1 MRLISRHPLKFI
13 TLFIISSFMNC
24 SVVFAAQ
31 DGNIKQQT
39 NTQTPATT
47 NVTVKQVLL
56 VRHAEKSQI
65 NSQDPQLSAAGMQR
79 AQALAEQLAS
89 VALSQLIA
97 SDYQRTQLT
106 LAPLAKEKA
115 LTLTVASTKSG
126 ISAHIKHIVAL
137 VKQEQGNSLI
147 AGHSNT
153 LPLIIS
159 ALGGP
164 NIGTISESSYG
175 GIYQL
180 QLKQNGKVIL
190 TQSHF
195 GQ

>member
-65 NSQDPQLSAAGMQR
+65 IAKILSLVR
-79 AQALAEQLAS
+79 LEC
-89 VALSQLIA
+89 
-97 SDYQRTQLT
+97 
-106 LAPLAKEKA
+106 KE
-115 LTLTVASTKSG
+115 
-126 ISAHIKHIVAL
+126 HRH
-137 VKQEQGNSLI
+137 
-147 AGHSNT
+147 
-153 LPLIIS
+153 
-159 ALGGP
+159 
-164 NIGTISESSYG
+164 
-175 GIYQL
+175 
-180 QLKQNGKVIL
+180 
-190 TQSHF
+190 
-195 GQ
+195 

>member
-1 MRLISRHPLKFI
+1 MQRCFCGSRWKHQ
-13 TLFIISSFMNC
+13 
-24 SVVFAAQ
+24 AADKHSDSCYNKCYRQ
-31 DGNIKQQT
+31 
-39 NTQTPATT
+39 AS
-47 NVTVKQVLL
+47 TVSQAC
-56 VRHAEKSQI
+56 REKPDY
-65 NSQDPQLSAAGMQR
+65 SQDPQLSAAGMQR